1 MNVDIEKEISNEIKK
16 FNGLLDHETAKILV
30 MERKGLLD
38 LPKISDAKGNAS
50 LYAKILSM
58 GKIRNAGN
66 KKVLNIVIGDETEC
80 CILTLWEE
88 NAEEGKNLNEG
99 DSIKI
104 INGYVKKGYYGKEIN
119 VGKWGKI
126 KKVEKEIK
134 VKECGQNFLNL
145 IGVLNKKYPT
155 EVYINGNEE
164 KFFSKIDVDGKEII
178 LLNERIKDVQKFK
191 EGDKISIKWAYSKNK
206 KIYLNDFGKIEKNN

>member
-1 MNVDIEKEISNEIKK
+1 MDIEKEISNEIKK
-16 FNGLLDHETAKILV
+16 FNGLLDYETAKILV
-30 MERKGLLD
+30 MEKKGLLN

-66 KKVLNIVIGDETEC
+66 KKVLNIVIGDETGC

-88 NAEEGKNLNEG
+88 NVGGKLNEG

-104 INGYVKKGYYGKEIN
+104 INGYVRDGYYGKEIN

-126 KKVEKEIK
+126 KKVEKKIE

-145 IGVLNKKYPT
+145 AGVLNKKYPT
-155 EVYINGNEE
+155 VVYINGNEE
-164 KFFSKIDVDGKEII
+164 KFFSKIVVDKKEII
-178 LLNERIKDVQKFK
+178 LLNERIKDMQKFK